1 MLNIDKHINNEEPEE
16 SLTEQVLSKYLPYWP
31 VFIFS
36 IILALVCGYFYLKYY
51 TSPVYQANATLII
64 KDEKKGNEE
73 SKLMESLDQISSKK
87 IVENEIEILQSRK
100 LMADV
105 IQKLGLYA
113 PVSQVGDIKT
123 TSAFL
128 SSPVVVRSPSPDSLN
143 YPEKII
149 LQFDKNSNE
158 VVLDKKYIY
167 PLNQIVT
174 TPFGR
179 LHFAP
184 NPNYREPE
192 KPYKELYFT
201 LGTPKGMATGFLGG
215 LKVEPASKLS
225 SVINLSYRDELP
237 QRAENILNQLISS
250 YRQAEVDEKDAM
262 AKNTLKFVEERL
274 GSVAHNLDSIE
285 QKIQQFKS
293 GRGATDLSTQG
304 QLFLQNVSA
313 NDQKLSEVNT
323 QLSVLDQL
331 ENFVK
336 NNSNSNGIVPTT
348 LGVGDPMLSQLVEKL
363 YTSELEYEKLRK
375 TVGENNP
382 SMVAL
387 RDQIS
392 KIKPNILQNI
402 QSQKRSLNATKNN
415 ISSTNSSYNSMLQA
429 VPQKERQLL
438 EISREH
444 QIISDVYS
452 FLLQKREESEIAY
465 ESAVANNR
473 VVDYAQ
479 AGGQVGPKSVL
490 IYAFFIILFLGVCLA
505 LITIK
510 ESFTGKI
517 LYRKEIEK
525 RTRIPIISE
534 IAFDKSKK
542 AIVIES
548 GKRSFVAEEFRKLR
562 LSLSYLGI
570 GQNHKKI
577 LVTSSIPGE
586 GKSFIATNLAI
597 SLSLTGKRVVLV
609 DMDLNNPTIHK
620 KLNLEREE
628 GVADF
633 LKGEKNELEIIRPT
647 EYEGLFFISA
657 GSLPDDPTEL
667 LANGKVKE
675 LIDYLSSVFDSVV
688 LDTSPMVPVTDGYL
702 LTTLCDATLFVIRH
716 NYTPKIVIK
725 RLDINGQ
732 INPIYNPAI
741 IFNGVK
747 QRGFFRNNYG
757 YGYDYVY
764 GGKYAKRS

>member
-1 MLNIDKHINNEEPEE
+1 
-16 SLTEQVLSKYLPYWP
+16 
-31 VFIFS
+31 
-36 IILALVCGYFYLKYY
+36 
-51 TSPVYQANATLII
+51 
-64 KDEKKGNEE
+64 
-73 SKLMESLDQISSKK
+73 
-87 IVENEIEILQSRK
+87 
-100 LMADV
+100 
-105 IQKLGLYA
+105 
-113 PVSQVGDIKT
+113 
-123 TSAFL
+123 
-128 SSPVVVRSPSPDSLN
+128 VRCCC
-143 YPEKII
+143 
-149 LQFDKNSNE
+149 
-158 VVLDKKYIY
+158 
-167 PLNQIVT
+167 
-174 TPFGR
+174 R
-179 LHFAP
+179 
-184 NPNYREPE
+184 R
-192 KPYKELYFT
+192 
-201 LGTPKGMATGFLGG
+201 
-215 LKVEPASKLS
+215 
-225 SVINLSYRDELP
+225 
-237 QRAENILNQLISS
+237 
-250 YRQAEVDEKDAM
+250 
-262 AKNTLKFVEERL
+262 
-274 GSVAHNLDSIE
+274 
-285 QKIQQFKS
+285 S

>member
-16 SLTEQVLSKYLPYWP
+16 SLTDQVMSKYLPYWP

-36 IILALVCGYFYLKYY
+36 IILAVICGYFYLKYY

-113 PVSQVGDIKT
+113 PVSQVGDIKP
-123 TSAFL
+123 TSAYL

-158 VVLDKKYIY
+158 VILDKKYRY

-184 NPNYREPE
+184 NPNYSEPE

-331 ENFVK
+331 ENFVQ

-387 RDQIS
+387 RDQIN

-415 ISSTNSSYNSMLQA
+415 ISSTNSSYNSMLQT

-479 AGGQVGPKSVL
+479 AGGQVGPKSAL

-542 AIVIES
+542 SIVIES

-570 GQNHKKI
+570 GANHKKI
-577 LVTSSIPGE
+577 LVTSSISGE

-628 GVADF
+628 GVSDY
-633 LKGEKNELEIIRPT
+633 LKGEKNEMEIIRPT

-667 LANGKVKE
+667 LANGRVNE

-702 LTTLCDATLFVIRH
+702 LTALCDATLFVIRH